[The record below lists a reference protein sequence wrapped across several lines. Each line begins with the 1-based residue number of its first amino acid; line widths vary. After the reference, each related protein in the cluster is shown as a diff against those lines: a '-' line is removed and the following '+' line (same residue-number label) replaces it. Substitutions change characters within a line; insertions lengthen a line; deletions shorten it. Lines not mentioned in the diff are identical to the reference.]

1 MSCQGE
7 GDSPESANWGPP
19 MIKEPFTIEAEQ
31 EADGRWVAEVLE
43 IPWILAYAETREEAI
58 TRVRDLAMRTLA
70 EDGEI

>member
-1 MSCQGE
+1 MT
-7 GDSPESANWGPP
+7 
-19 MIKEPFTIEAEQ
+19 KEPFTIEAEQ